1 MTKGVSEL
9 VKEAESVADSALKG
23 CPAETY
29 ALLTPFL
36 EKVIAIAPQMSSD
49 YPAALNSVVKSLL
62 EAQQIDDLIKIADFL
77 NFEMVYILNNFVN
90 GQN

>member
-29 ALLTPFL
+29 ALLTLRP
-36 EKVIAIAPQMSSD
+36 SH
-49 YPAALNSVVKSLL
+49 ALFREGHCHCPSNEQRLPCCFKFSC
-62 EAQQIDDLIKIADFL
+62 
-77 NFEMVYILNNFVN
+77 
-90 GQN
+90 

>member
-29 ALLTPFL
+29 ALLT
-36 EKVIAIAPQMSSD
+36 D
-49 YPAALNSVVKSLL
+49 YPVALNSVVKSLL
-62 EAQQIDDLIKIADFL
+62 EAQQIDDLLKIADFL
-77 NFEMVYILNNFVN
+77 NFEMVYILNNF
-90 GQN
+90 QK

>member
-29 ALLTPFL
+29 ALLTL
-36 EKVIAIAPQMSSD
+36 
-49 YPAALNSVVKSLL
+49 LNHCLKLSR
-62 EAQQIDDLIKIADFL
+62 
-77 NFEMVYILNNFVN
+77 
-90 GQN
+90 

>member
-29 ALLTPFL
+29 ALLTQ
-36 EKVIAIAPQMSSD
+36 KA
-49 YPAALNSVVKSLL
+49 
-62 EAQQIDDLIKIADFL
+62 
-77 NFEMVYILNNFVN
+77 
-90 GQN
+90 

>member
-9 VKEAESVADSALKG
+9 VKEAESVADTALKG
-23 CPAETY
+23 CPAKTS
-29 ALLTPFL
+29 ALLTHFF
-36 EKVIAIAPQMSSD
+36 EYVIAMAPQMSSD

-77 NFEMVYILNNFVN
+77 NFEMVYILNNF
-90 GQN
+90 QK

>member
-29 ALLTPFL
+29 ALLT
-36 EKVIAIAPQMSSD
+36 MNSD
-49 YPAALNSVVKSLL
+49 YPVALNSVVKSLL
-62 EAQQIDDLIKIADFL
+62 EAQQIDDLLKIADFL
-77 NFEMVYILNNFVN
+77 NFEMVYILNNF
-90 GQN
+90 QK

>member
-29 ALLTPFL
+29 ALLT
-36 EKVIAIAPQMSSD
+36 
-49 YPAALNSVVKSLL
+49 ALNSVVKSLL

-77 NFEMVYILNNFVN
+77 NFEMVYILNNF
-90 GQN
+90 QK